1 MLHSLHTPDI
11 RLLRVFMTV
20 VECGGFSAAQI
31 ALNVGQSTIST
42 QMSDL
47 ESRLGMRLCRRGRSG
62 FALTEDGKFVYESA
76 KSLFRSI
83 DQFTSAVNGARG
95 GLSGELRIAFAD
107 VLYRNPDFRLAQA
120 IAVFLERGADVRF
133 DLSTANP
140 LDIEHGVLGERYHL
154 GIHTYPSHVPGLRY
168 YPAFTEEQ
176 TLYCGRKHPLFE
188 RVGKGRLSLDDI
200 QQFDYVQRSYYGG
213 ALSTGP
219 FKPANIAASADNM
232 EALLVLLM
240 SGHYIGHLPTAWANE
255 YVAQGE
261 LAPILAKKSRYYT
274 LFEVAVRV
282 GGPQSM
288 LIETFLSDLR
298 DLLPGGGS
306 HKSLAKAG

>member
-20 VECGGFSAAQI
+20 VECGGFSSAQI

-83 DQFTSAVNGARG
+83 DHFTSSVNSARG

-107 VLYRNPDFRLAQA
+107 VLYRNPDFKLAQA
-120 IAVFLERGADVRF
+120 IDVFLERGADVRF
-133 DLSTANP
+133 DLCTANP
-140 LDIEHGVLGERYHL
+140 LDIEHGVLSERYHI
-154 GIHTYPSHVPGLRY
+154 GIHTFPSHVPGLRY
-168 YPAFTEEQ
+168 YPAFKEEQ
-176 TLYCGRKHPLFE
+176 TLYCGRNHTLFDRIGDRKLNLAE
-188 RVGKGRLSLDDI
+188 VQK
-200 QQFDYVQRSYYGG
+200 FKYVQRAYYGG

-219 FKPANIAASADNM
+219 FKPADIAASADNM

-240 SGHYIGHLPTAWANE
+240 SGHYIGHLPTAWAQE
-255 YVAQGE
+255 YVDHGE
-261 LAPILAKKSRYYT
+261 LAPLLPRKSRYYSQ
-274 LFEVAVRV
+274 FEVAVRI

-298 DLLPGGGS
+298 GLFAVTASDKPMKRS
-306 HKSLAKAG
+306 A